1 MQDDPTQASEKNRY
15 PLHKIAW
22 ISVACLH
29 ILLLILILCAGNRP
43 NTLTT
48 QAKPHQTL
56 WLESVHPKTHTTAA
70 PHQPTPQHTM
80 AHKPMPKPPTH
91 TKKAEHSKHPT
102 QAKAQHAASKTKPNN
117 TAKTQHVNAKPQKKH
132 NPTQTKRNTQ
142 TKHAKKIKTH
152 ATAKPTQ
159 TPKPTQH
166 INANTTSAR
175 IAKAKQSAIAR
186 AKTRAKAK
194 QAAIAKAKTKAKQA
208 AIARAKAKAKQAAIA
223 KAKAKAKQ
231 AAIAK
236 ARARA
241 KQAAIAKA
249 KTRARAKQAAIAR
262 AQRQAQEKA
271 LLAQY
276 QRHVLAAIQAHWHM
290 PPGTPPNA
298 RCVFLLKLNKTGQL
312 KSLTLLQSSHNR
324 ALDLSAAMA
333 IRRASPLPI
342 PQKAPFAQVFQSIKL
357 TVSPQGV

>member
-91 TKKAEHSKHPT
+91 RKKAEHSKHPT
-102 QAKAQHAASKTKPNN
+102 QPKAQHAAAKTKANN
-117 TAKTQHVNAKPQKKH
+117 TAKTQHVNAKPQKKP

-186 AKTRAKAK
+186 AKTKAKAK
-194 QAAIAKAKTKAKQA
+194 QAAIATAKTRAKAKQA
-208 AIARAKAKAKQAAIA
+208 AIARAKA
-223 KAKAKAKQ
+223 
-231 AAIAK
+231 
-236 ARARA
+236 RA
-241 KQAAIAKA
+241 KQAAIATA
-249 KTRARAKQAAIAR
+249 KTRAKAKQAAIAR

-276 QRHVLAAIQAHWHM
+276 QSHVLAAIQAHWHM

-333 IRRASPLPI
+333 IRRAAPLPI
-342 PQKAPFAQVFQSIKL
+342 PQKPPFAKAFQSIKL